1 MLHNS
6 DGDPSG
12 PPAKECDSNSLE
24 QVCHLGSGHSTQTD
38 FANLVDQSLGH
49 QGFRPASANRARVK
63 LPCTEKSTWGGTLL
77 ITHCVFFFFFIFI
90 SADLDNMCIISNDIY
105 IFHSFLYYSLM
116 EKNTA
121 YTLCD
126 HTKQHAVW

>member
-12 PPAKECDSNSLE
+12 QPAKECDSNSLE
-24 QVCHLGSGHSTQTD
+24 QVCHIGSGHSTQTD

-105 IFHSFLYYSLM
+105 F
-116 EKNTA
+116 TA
-121 YTLCD
+121 FYTI
-126 HTKQHAVW
+126 H